1 MKHWILSREGSLSII
16 LVIWLFNSCVLKLKY
31 ASLVD
36 IFKNYFSCFKDKEG
50 HLLIAPLLNYMILT
64 ILLAGIIARE
74 NPISETIQ
82 NILTVL
88 ISILTSMLFALL
100 TTIIQMKAKIKEDL
114 DYYSIEAN
122 TSKQALIETYYIVMF
137 EIAMCVSV
145 LILCLVNLFTGQLS
159 WVFSFLIYACSFLV
173 IFNLLVVVKRIFR
186 VIDTDMNK

>member
-50 HLLIAPLLNYMILT
+50 HLLIAPLLNYMILP

-88 ISILTSMLFALL
+88 KYSLQGTTQGRYLTGGVPPVRFSM
-100 TTIIQMKAKIKEDL
+100 
-114 DYYSIEAN
+114 
-122 TSKQALIETYYIVMF
+122 
-137 EIAMCVSV
+137 
-145 LILCLVNLFTGQLS
+145 
-159 WVFSFLIYACSFLV
+159 
-173 IFNLLVVVKRIFR
+173 
-186 VIDTDMNK
+186 

>member
-36 IFKNYFSCFKDKEG
+36 IFKNYFSCFKDKQG
-50 HLLIAPLLNYMILT
+50 HLLIAPL
-64 ILLAGIIARE
+64 
-74 NPISETIQ
+74 
-82 NILTVL
+82 
-88 ISILTSMLFALL
+88 LFALL

-137 EIAMCVSV
+137 EITMCVSV

>member
-36 IFKNYFSCFKDKEG
+36 IFKNYFSCFKDKQG
-50 HLLIAPLLNYMILT
+50 HLLIAPLLNYMILP
-64 ILLAGIIARE
+64 IILAGIIARE

-100 TTIIQMKAKIKEDL
+100 TTII
-114 DYYSIEAN
+114 
-122 TSKQALIETYYIVMF
+122 
-137 EIAMCVSV
+137 
-145 LILCLVNLFTGQLS
+145 
-159 WVFSFLIYACSFLV
+159 
-173 IFNLLVVVKRIFR
+173 R
-186 VIDTDMNK
+186 

>member
-1 MKHWILSREGSLSII
+1 MKKTIVFLKSL
-16 LVIWLFNSCVLKLKY
+16 KGK
-31 ASLVD
+31 
-36 IFKNYFSCFKDKEG
+36 IF
-50 HLLIAPLLNYMILT
+50 LIVC

-137 EIAMCVSV
+137 EITMCVSV

>member
-1 MKHWILSREGSLSII
+1 
-16 LVIWLFNSCVLKLKY
+16 
-31 ASLVD
+31 
-36 IFKNYFSCFKDKEG
+36 
-50 HLLIAPLLNYMILT
+50 MILP
-64 ILLAGIIARE
+64 IILAGIIARE
-74 NPISETIQ
+74 NPISEAIQ

-114 DYYSIEAN
+114 DYYSIETN

-137 EIAMCVSV
+137 EITMCVSV

>member
-1 MKHWILSREGSLSII
+1 M
-16 LVIWLFNSCVLKLKY
+16 
-31 ASLVD
+31 
-36 IFKNYFSCFKDKEG
+36 
-50 HLLIAPLLNYMILT
+50 IAPLLNYMILP

-122 TSKQALIETYYIVMF
+122 TSKQALIEAYYIVMF
-137 EIAMCVSV
+137 EITMCVSV